1 METTLSGF
9 VLDPCKFSQL
19 SMDEKRQLV
28 HEISHCSEDAP
39 KILSSLTRKELL
51 EIICAEMGEERKYSG
66 YTKFKMIDHLLKLV
80 SFKSNTATGSAF
92 KRQRKQEYQ
101 CQPSIQNDVANW
113 EMESKTQVLLCHNL
127 VCRATLE
134 RDDVFCKRCS
144 CCICHQYD
152 DNKDPSLWLTCDS
165 DSQEQTKPC
174 GLSCHLKCALEHEQS
189 GILKNCINP
198 KLDGDFYCVSC
209 GKVNGLMRTLR
220 KQLMT
225 AKEARRVD
233 VLCLRISLSHKI
245 LEKTEKYKGLLTV
258 VELAAE
264 MLKNEVGP
272 LAQASEKMDRRIV
285 NRLSCSTAVQKLCCS
300 AVEAFDSMFQNQYS
314 NHMKNEETPMSCCI
328 HFEEQSP
335 SKVTIVFEYDDRML
349 KELMGFKLWYRNS
362 TANKYPD
369 EATFIALSPVNR
381 FKLDGLDPSTQ
392 YFCKV
397 SFFSKAATL
406 GVQEVKWV
414 TPAVQ
419 TSYKSGS
426 DEIQREKDNA
436 TTDSTLIHA
445 ESMSST
451 DNKLTTYHP
460 KPCSLNDI
468 ESKANASPVS
478 LPKMHIP
485 LASPLSSAP
494 TTPCQ
499 TDGSKEVQ
507 LSGIGQVKESDY
519 EYSVGIIKKL
529 EHEGLIETDF
539 RVKFLTW
546 FSLKATTQ
554 ERKVV
559 RVFIDTF
566 IDDHSSLAGQIMDTF
581 MDEVCTEQKV
591 DLHALCSRFWH

>member
-1 METTLSGF
+1 MESALSGL
-9 VLDPCKFSQL
+9 VLDPCKFSLL
-19 SMDEKRQLV
+19 SMEEKRQLV
-28 HEISHCSEDAP
+28 HGISQWPEDAP

-66 YTKFKMIDHLLKLV
+66 YSKFKMIDHLLKLV
-80 SFKSNTATGSAF
+80 SCKSNTNAGSAF

-101 CQPSIQNDVANW
+101 CQRSVQNDEANR
-113 EMESKTQVLLCHNL
+113 ETESKTQILLCHNL
-127 VCRATLE
+127 ACKATLE
-134 RDDVFCKRCS
+134 RDYVFCKRCS

-165 DSQEQTKPC
+165 DSQDEIKPC

-198 KLDGDFYCVSC
+198 KLDGEFYCVSC

-245 LEKTEKYKGLLTV
+245 LEKTEKYKGLLKV
-258 VELAAE
+258 VELAVE

-285 NRLSCSTAVQKLCCS
+285 NRLSCGTAVQKLCGS
-300 AVEAFDSMFQNQYS
+300 AVEAFDSLFPNQYC
-314 NHMKNEETPMSCCI
+314 NHTKKEETLMHCQI

-349 KELMGFKLWYRNS
+349 KELVGFKLWYRKS

-369 EATFIALSPVNR
+369 EATFIALSPVKR

-406 GVQEVKWV
+406 AVQEVKWV
-414 TPAVQ
+414 TP
-419 TSYKSGS
+419 SCKSDS
-426 DEIQREKDNA
+426 DEVQREKDNA
-436 TTDSTLIHA
+436 TTDSTLMHA
-445 ESMSST
+445 ESMSS
-451 DNKLTTYHP
+451 
-460 KPCSLNDI
+460 I
-468 ESKANASPVS
+468 ESKANAFPISPLS
-478 LPKMHIP
+478 KMLVA
-485 LASPLSSAP
+485 LASPISSAP
-494 TTPCQ
+494 ATPCQ

-519 EYSVGIIKKL
+519 EYSVGIIRKL

-566 IDDHSSLAGQIMDTF
+566 IDDHSSLAGQLMDTF
-581 MDEVCTEQKV
+581 MDEICSEQKV

>member
-1 METTLSGF
+1 MESALSGL

-19 SMDEKRQLV
+19 SMEDKRQLV
-28 HEISHCSEDAP
+28 HEISQCPEDAP

-80 SFKSNTATGSAF
+80 SCKSNTDTGPTF
-92 KRQRKQEYQ
+92 KRQRTQEYQ
-101 CQPSIQNDVANW
+101 CQPFVQIDEVNR

-127 VCRATLE
+127 VCRSTLE

-165 DSQEQTKPC
+165 DSQDEIKPC

-198 KLDGDFYCVSC
+198 NLDGDFYCVSC
-209 GKVNGLMRTLR
+209 GKINGLMRTLR

-245 LEKTEKYKGLLTV
+245 LEKTEKYKGLLKV

-285 NRLSCSTAVQKLCCS
+285 NRLSCGTAVQNLCGS
-300 AVEAFDSMFQNQYS
+300 AVGTFDSMFQNQFS
-314 NHMKNEETPMSCCI
+314 SHTKKEETLMSCRI

-335 SKVTIVFEYDDRML
+335 SKVTIVFEYDDCML
-349 KELMGFKLWYRNS
+349 KELMGFKLWYRKS
-362 TANKYPD
+362 TTNKYPD
-369 EATFIALSPVNR
+369 EATFIALSPVKR
-381 FKLDGLDPSTQ
+381 FKLDGLDPLTQ

-397 SFFSKAATL
+397 SFFNKAATL
-406 GVQEVKWV
+406 GVQEVNWV

-426 DEIQREKDNA
+426 DNA
-436 TTDSTLIHA
+436 TIDSTLMHA

-451 DNKLTTYHP
+451 DHKLTTYDP

-468 ESKANASPVS
+468 ESQANAFPISP

-485 LASPLSSAP
+485 LPSLLSSAP
-494 TTPCQ
+494 ATPCQ
-499 TDGSKEVQ
+499 TNASKEVQ
-507 LSGIGQVKESDY
+507 LSGIGQVKVSDY
-519 EYSVGIIKKL
+519 EYSVGIIKEL

-566 IDDHSSLAGQIMDTF
+566 VDDHSSLAGQLMDTF
-581 MDEVCTEQKV
+581 MDEICREQKV
-591 DLHALCSRFWH
+591 DLHAIYSKFWH

>member
-1 METTLSGF
+1 MESALSGL

-19 SMDEKRQLV
+19 SMEEKRQLV
-28 HEISHCSEDAP
+28 HEISQCPEDAP
-39 KILSSLTRKELL
+39 EILSSLTRKELL

-80 SFKSNTATGSAF
+80 SCKSNTNTGSAF
-92 KRQRKQEYQ
+92 KRQRKEEYQ
-101 CQPSIQNDVANW
+101 CQPSVQNDVANW
-113 EMESKTQVLLCHNL
+113 EMESKTPALLCHNL
-127 VCRATLE
+127 ACKATLE

-144 CCICHQYD
+144 CCVCHQYD

-165 DSQEQTKPC
+165 DSQDETKPC

-245 LEKTEKYKGLLTV
+245 LEKTEKYKALLEV
-258 VELAAE
+258 VESAVE
-264 MLKNEVGP
+264 MLNNEVGP
-272 LAQASEKMDRRIV
+272 LALASEKMDRRIV
-285 NRLSCSTAVQKLCCS
+285 NRLSCGTAVQKLCGS
-300 AVEAFDSMFQNQYS
+300 ALEAFDSLFPNQYS
-314 NHMKNEETPMSCCI
+314 NHMNNEEPPMTCRI
-328 HFEEQSP
+328 HFKEQSP

-349 KELMGFKLWYRNS
+349 KELMGFKLWYRKS

-369 EATFIALSPVNR
+369 EATFIALSPVKK

-414 TPAVQ
+414 TPEVH
-419 TSYKSGS
+419 
-426 DEIQREKDNA
+426 REKDNV
-436 TTDSTLIHA
+436 TIDSTLMHA
-445 ESMSST
+445 ESMSSN
-451 DNKLTTYHP
+451 DNKLPTYDP
-460 KPCSLNDI
+460 ML
-468 ESKANASPVS
+468 V
-478 LPKMHIP
+478 P
-485 LASPLSSAP
+485 LASPISSAP
-494 TTPCQ
+494 ATPCQ

-507 LSGIGQVKESDY
+507 LSGIGKVKESDY
-519 EYSVGIIKKL
+519 EYSVGIIRKL

-539 RVKFLTW
+539 RKKFLTW

-566 IDDHSSLAGQIMDTF
+566 VDDHSSLAGQLMDTF
-581 MDEVCTEQKV
+581 MDEICREQKA

>member
-1 METTLSGF
+1 MLKCDLIDTRGPFSGL
-9 VLDPCKFSQL
+9 VLDPYKFIQL
-19 SMDEKRQLV
+19 SMEEKRQLV
-28 HEISHCSEDAP
+28 HEISQCSEDAP
-39 KILSSLTRKELL
+39 KILSSLTREELL
-51 EIICAEMGEERKYSG
+51 DIICAEMGEERKYSG

-80 SFKSNTATGSAF
+80 SCKSTANTGSAF
-92 KRQRKQEYQ
+92 KRQRKQEYR
-101 CQPSIQNDVANW
+101 CQLSIQNDEANW
-113 EMESKTQVLLCHNL
+113 ETESKTQILLCPNL

-165 DSQEQTKPC
+165 DSQDETKPC
-174 GLSCHLKCALEHEQS
+174 GLSCHLKCALEHELS
-189 GILKNCINP
+189 GIWKNSINP

-245 LEKTEKYKGLLTV
+245 LEKTEKYKGLLKV

-272 LAQASEKMDRRIV
+272 LAQASERMDRRIV
-285 NRLSCSTAVQKLCCS
+285 NRLSCGTAVQKLCDS
-300 AVEAFDSMFQNQYS
+300 AVEAFDSTFPNQYS
-314 NHMKNEETPMSCCI
+314 NHMKKEETPMSCRI

-335 SKVTIVFEYDDRML
+335 SKVTVVFNYDDLML
-349 KELMGFKLWYRNS
+349 SELMGFKLWYRKS
-362 TANKYPD
+362 TENKYPD
-369 EATFIALSPVNR
+369 DATFIALSPVKR

-397 SFFSKAATL
+397 CFFSKAATL

-419 TSYKSGS
+419 TRYKSGS
-426 DEIQREKDNA
+426 NEVHREKDNA
-436 TTDSTLIHA
+436 TTDSTLMHP

-451 DNKLTTYHP
+451 DNKLTTY
-460 KPCSLNDI
+460 I
-468 ESKANASPVS
+468 ESKANAFPISPPS
-478 LPKMHIP
+478 KMHMP

-494 TTPCQ
+494 ATPCQ

-507 LSGIGQVKESDY
+507 LSGVVQVKECDY
-519 EYSVGIIKKL
+519 EYSVRIIKKL

-546 FSLKATTQ
+546 FSLKATPQ

-566 IDDHSSLAGQIMDTF
+566 IDDHSSLAGQLTDTF
-581 MDEVCTEQKV
+581 MDEICPESKV